1 MTNIYTLSYQM
12 STKSINSMILILE
25 KIKQQLPTKNHSEA
39 ELLAYRL
46 APDMYP
52 LSRQIQLISD
62 QAKGMVARLAGI
74 ENPNMED
81 KETTIEELIQR
92 LKKTVEFIQNV
103 PEDNYA
109 HADERQIV
117 LPWMKDMMPG
127 KAITAEEFFLTFALP
142 NFYFY
147 MVTAYAI
154 LRNQGYEIGKFD
166 YIGELKTIDI

>member
-12 STKSINSMILILE
+12 STKSINSMITILE
-25 KIKQQLPTKNHSEA
+25 KIKLQLPSKNHTEE
-39 ELLAYRL
+39 ELLASKL

-74 ENPNMED
+74 ENPSMQD
-81 KETTIEELIQR
+81 DETTIDQLILR

-103 PEDNYA
+103 PEDNYS

-117 LPWMKDMMPG
+117 LPWMAQMMPG
-127 KAITAEEFFLTFALP
+127 KALSAEEFFLTFALP

-147 MVTAYAI
+147 VVTAYGI

-166 YIGELKTIDI
+166 YIGNLETIDI

>member
-1 MTNIYTLSYQM
+1 MTNIYTLSYQL
-12 STKSINSMILILE
+12 SVKSINSMILILG
-25 KIKQQLPTKNHSEA
+25 KIKQQLPEKNHSET
-39 ELLAYRL
+39 ELLACRL

-62 QAKGMVARLAGI
+62 QAKGMVSRLAGI
-74 ENPNMED
+74 ENPSMED
-81 KETTIEELIQR
+81 NETTIDELIIR
-92 LKKTVEFIQNV
+92 LKKTVKFIQNI

-109 HADERQIV
+109 HADERQII

-127 KAITAEEFFLTFALP
+127 KALSSEEFFLTFALP

-166 YIGELKTIDI
+166 YIGNLKTIDI